1 MPIQT
6 PFDTG
11 WLCLLYILLFIYYIL
26 HKLQLLITVIDH
38 FVTVGLHR
46 TFDIIHFVSQAFR
59 WPTSFPLTCPH
70 VRTKPRSCGMGR
82 HRWKLRACKRSNFNR
97 RNCSSGCHGRNRLH
111 PFRTRPSIKRRQPK
125 HFRAARHLWTGQH
138 EADPHGWKW

>member
-11 WLCLLYILLFIYYIL
+11 WLCLLYLLLFIYYIF
-26 HKLQLLITVIDH
+26 HQIQLLITVIDP

-46 TFDIIHFVSQAFR
+46 TFDILQFVSKAFR
-59 WPTSFPLTCPH
+59 WSMSLPLTHPH
-70 VRTKPRSCGMGR
+70 VRTKTQSYGMGR

-97 RNCSSGCHGRNRLH
+97 RNCSSGRHGRNRLH
-111 PFRTRPSIKRRQPK
+111 PFCQETPTKTFSCCTP
-125 HFRAARHLWTGQH
+125 HLDCAA
-138 EADPHGWKW
+138 